1 MLHMLTA
8 ATPEVQKFWNLVDW
22 LSVTYFSDAVSVIGV
37 LNIVGAI
44 LCMILPYLLGSINP
58 AIILSRAWGRDLREC
73 GEDAGGAGMY
83 RVFGMR
89 AAVIVTVLDVIK
101 AGAAVWLGLLLWE
114 INGGALAGFFV
125 VFGHMFPIFHRFNGG
140 KGLACLAAVIVTIDL
155 LSFLVL
161 LLIFAICAIGARMV
175 SFATMTAALLY
186 PLILNAFANRGLN
199 VAMAV
204 VTALFVLY
212 AHKENIKRIGEGK
225 EPKFELRRKNK
236 Q

>member
-1 MLHMLTA
+1 
-8 ATPEVQKFWNLVDW
+8 
-22 LSVTYFSDAVSVIGV
+22 
-37 LNIVGAI
+37 
-44 LCMILPYLLGSINP
+44 
-58 AIILSRAWGRDLREC
+58 
-73 GEDAGGAGMY
+73 
-83 RVFGMR
+83 
-89 AAVIVTVLDVIK
+89 
-101 AGAAVWLGLLLWE
+101 
-114 INGGALAGFFV
+114 
-125 VFGHMFPIFHRFNGG
+125 
-140 KGLACLAAVIVTIDL
+140 
-155 LSFLVL
+155 
-161 LLIFAICAIGARMV
+161 MV